1 MNNKKKVL
9 RIAVISVLVAVLI
22 FSSLFLYD
30 RSKRFE
36 YAEKNT
42 IAMGTVVSQKIYA
55 EKAGQHISHVR
66 EIIDALE
73 KTISWRKAESAVA
86 ILNETG
92 TVKSKELADIL
103 SVCIKL
109 SEKSDGAFDVT
120 VGGVSSLWN
129 IGEED
134 ERIPSDEE
142 IKEANEQ
149 VGYKNIQIDGSEI
162 TLLSDCRVDL
172 GAIGKGLACDYVRN
186 YINVCDD
193 IDGAVVSVGG
203 SNFVHGRYNKNESKI
218 TFQDIAD
225 CLVFV
230 SNCFSTHTC
239 YNKKGDKWRVAVR
252 DPRDENAFL
261 GVISMSEGFVSTSGD
276 YERYFE
282 KDGIRYH
289 HILDGRTGYPAS
301 SGLISVTIV
310 CDNGLLSD
318 ALSTACFVLGEE
330 KSLELLKEYEASAI
344 FVRDDLTVSVV
355 GEIEFEKM

>member
-66 EIIDALE
+66 EIIDSLE

-86 ILNETG
+86 VLNETG

-142 IKEANEQ
+142 IKKANEQ

-186 YINVCDD
+186 YVNVCDD

-203 SNFVHGRYNKNESKI
+203 SNFVHG
-218 TFQDIAD
+218 
-225 CLVFV
+225 
-230 SNCFSTHTC
+230 C

>member
-9 RIAVISVLVAVLI
+9 GIAVISVLVAVLI
-22 FSSLFLYD
+22 FSSLLVYD
-30 RSKRFE
+30 RNRRFE

-42 IAMGTVVSQKIYA
+42 IAMGTVVSQKIYS
-55 EKAGQHISHVR
+55 EKAGLHISHVR
-66 EIIDALE
+66 DIIDALE
-73 KTISWRKAESAVA
+73 KTISWRKAESDVA

-92 TVKSKELADIL
+92 KVKSKELADIL

-109 SEKSDGAFDVT
+109 SEESDGAFDVT

-134 ERIPSDEE
+134 ERLPSDGE
-142 IKEANEQ
+142 IKEAVEQ

-186 YINVCDD
+186 YMNVCDD

-203 SNFVHGRYNKNESKI
+203 SNFVHGS
-218 TFQDIAD
+218 
-225 CLVFV
+225 
-230 SNCFSTHTC
+230 
-239 YNKKGDKWRVAVR
+239 YNKKEDKWRVAVR

-261 GVISMSEGFVSTSGD
+261 GVISMSDGFVSTSGD

-289 HILDGRTGYPAS
+289 HILDARTGYPAS

-310 CDNGLLSD
+310 CNNGLLSD

-330 KSLELLKEYEASAI
+330 KSMELLEKYEASAI
-344 FVRDDLTVSVV
+344 FVREDMTVSVV